1 MAITS
6 KTLNEVGRN
15 ASVNGIANVGFGD
28 VSGITKVTARSSGT
42 TGGGIAQANI
52 TWGTVSGGS
61 IAKSNTPV
69 ITIPVPSSPVTVNAI
84 GLSAF
89 DSGGLNDYTD
99 VITVAID
106 AEVFNYQGSITITSC
121 TLTASATLS

>member
-1 MAITS
+1 MAIIS

-15 ASVNGIANVGFGD
+15 ASVNAIANVGFGN
-28 VSGITKVTARSSGT
+28 VGGITKVTARASGT
-42 TGGGIAQANI
+42 TGTGIAQADI
-52 TWGTVSGGS
+52 TWGTASNGS

-69 ITIPVPSSPVTVNAI
+69 ITIPVPGAAVTVNFI

-89 DSGGLNDYTD
+89 DSGSLNDYTD
-99 VITVAID
+99 PITVAID

-121 TLTASATLS
+121 TLTASATLT